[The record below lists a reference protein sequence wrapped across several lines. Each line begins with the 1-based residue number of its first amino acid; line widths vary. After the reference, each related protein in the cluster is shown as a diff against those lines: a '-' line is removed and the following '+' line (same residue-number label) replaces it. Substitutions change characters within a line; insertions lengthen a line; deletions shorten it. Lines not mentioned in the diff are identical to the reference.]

1 VGLSTFSEV
10 SPNKESEEKT
20 MNEKVKILIAYDGS
34 EQAEAA
40 LTDLKRAGLPRKAQ
54 AVILSVAEEWFPAP
68 SSIGGVETSFP
79 KETFKAEQEALKLA
93 RSARAVIK
101 TLFPDWEVHAES
113 AIGSPAERL
122 MWKAEEWHPDLIVVG
137 SQGRSGLGR
146 FFFGSVSQRILHQA
160 HCSVRVARG
169 QAKGADKPVR
179 LIVGVDGSKDAAAA
193 VKAITARHWPQGSE
207 ARVINASWPVP
218 AVTSDEMAVRVEQ
231 WVAAENARIRKMVE
245 TAAQSLQG
253 INLLTSIVVKEDDPK
268 HLLCA
273 EAERWGADCIFLGA
287 KGIGHIERLVLG
299 SVSSAVAARAHCS
312 VEVVRTD
319 QPN

>member
-1 VGLSTFSEV
+1 
-10 SPNKESEEKT
+10 
-20 MNEKVKILIAYDGS
+20 
-34 EQAEAA
+34 
-40 LTDLKRAGLPRKAQ
+40 
-54 AVILSVAEEWFPAP
+54 
-68 SSIGGVETSFP
+68 
-79 KETFKAEQEALKLA
+79 
-93 RSARAVIK
+93 
-101 TLFPDWEVHAES
+101 
-113 AIGSPAERL
+113 
-122 MWKAEEWHPDLIVVG
+122 
-137 SQGRSGLGR
+137 
-146 FFFGSVSQRILHQA
+146 
-160 HCSVRVARG
+160 
-169 QAKGADKPVR
+169 
-179 LIVGVDGSKDAAAA
+179 VDGSKDAAAA
-193 VKAITARHWPQGSE
+193 VKAIAARHWPQGSE
-207 ARVINASWPVP
+207 ARLVNASWPVP

-312 VEVVRTD
+312 VEVIRTD